1 MLTFVNLLRGRGMLR
16 NVKVCQGSSAGSM
29 LRTGCHAYHTQDAF
43 ARMEQIAGPPIR
55 EGSSGLLLFALSGC
69 SAALISPSGG
79 LSLL

>member
-16 NVKVCQGSSAGSM
+16 NGKVSQGSRAGSM

-55 EGSSGLLLFALSGC
+55 E
-69 SAALISPSGG
+69 
-79 LSLL
+79 